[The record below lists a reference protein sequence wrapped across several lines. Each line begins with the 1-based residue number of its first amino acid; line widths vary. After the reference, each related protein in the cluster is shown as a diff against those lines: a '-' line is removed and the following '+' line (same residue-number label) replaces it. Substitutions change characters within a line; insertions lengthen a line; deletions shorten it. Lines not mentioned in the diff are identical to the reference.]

1 MFGIS
6 LPLLIVSGLTAY
18 ILSSWVLVFL
28 RVAGATRF
36 APRDYWACTLFGG
49 LRGAA
54 MFGGRIARA
63 VGMSVIAPSVYALI
77 FEVVGNAELTLGAVL
92 GVAHG
97 VLVGITLP
105 VIGRRAS
112 CAKAQNP
119 GLFGWRLGAATPLL
133 LLLVYGLYGA
143 TLGWA
148 YVVIAP

>member
-36 APRDYWACTLFGG
+36 APRSYWACALFGG

-54 MFGGRIARA
+54 MLGGRIARA
-63 VGMSVIAPSVYALI
+63 LGMSVIAPFVYAFI
-77 FEVVGNAELTLGAVL
+77 FELVGNAELTLGAIL

-105 VIGRRAS
+105 VISRRAS
-112 CAKAQNP
+112 CAKAPNP

-133 LLLVYGLYGA
+133 LLLVYALYGA

-148 YVVIAP
+148 YVVVAP